1 MSKRRVKKKVWYRIV
16 AEALETQKTFS
27 ITESKYGSRYIYE
40 EIAHYLLDGCSETE
54 KCKSFNYYCRKV
66 KHGFKH
72 AIVYLESEG
81 IKVRRHGK
89 ANRLFYVTLDETF
102 PNSKEEDFKR
112 TEMRVKNIIEAAQ
125 KHIEVSLPRLE
136 SRFNKSSQPTY
147 SIFSLLRN
155 VRFTKTYGRG
165 HQKGH
170 LEHIPTPTTS

>member
-1 MSKRRVKKKVWYRIV
+1 MSKRRAKKKVWYRIV
-16 AEALETQKTFS
+16 ADALQAQKTFS
-27 ITESKYGSRYIYE
+27 ITESKHGSRYIYE
-40 EIAHYLLDGCSETE
+40 EIAHYLLDACSETE

-89 ANRLFYVTLDETF
+89 ANHLFYVTLDESF

-112 TEMRVKNIIEAAQ
+112 TENRVKTIIEAAQ

-136 SRFNKSSQPTY
+136 NRFNKSTQK
-147 SIFSLLRN
+147 LL
-155 VRFTKTYGRG
+155 VAG
-165 HQKGH
+165 
-170 LEHIPTPTTS
+170 E